1 MNSDYY
7 PGQLVYTVI
16 PYGNTCTQYVPLV
29 ANRNRDKATYAKGN
43 SFHRNQFLNYVD
55 VPLPA
60 HDLNGWLD
68 VLNTKPPYPLKGKNA
83 SRIVEAHTQ
92 LHDLYRSIYVP
103 DVGNINMADIYTAH
117 NGWRYINNPYYW
129 ATITIQALEKLGHAV
144 PYTHRK
150 LRYHYISV
158 VSYVGIAR
166 MPLELFKYF
175 KFIAA

>member
-1 MNSDYY
+1 MNSDHS
-7 PGQLVYTVI
+7 PGQLIYTVK
-16 PYGNTCTQYVPLV
+16 PYGNTCIQYVPLV

-43 SFHRNQFLNYVD
+43 LFHRNSFLSYVD

-68 VLNTKPPYPLKGKNA
+68 VLNTKPPYPLKGENA
-83 SRIVEAHTQ
+83 SRIVGAHQQ
-92 LHDLYRSIYVP
+92 LETLYGRIYVP
-103 DVGNINMADIYTAH
+103 DADIINMVDVFRAP
-117 NGWRYINNPYYW
+117 NGCGYIKNPYYW

-158 VSYVGIAR
+158 VSYVGISR
-166 MPLELFKYF
+166 MPFELFKYF